1 MPTLQLSESTD
12 LEATNQTLCGNLSL
26 LLTLLL
32 AHLAQA
38 IARSGGK
45 SLAEEFEQRVDR
57 YAEQHGWRA
66 LTGLTHL
73 SDLRGRVP
81 EVDARMLS
89 TVYASY
95 AQYARTLAG
104 QILGEQLLAATLASC
119 VSQLPP
125 AVAEINSRYKIVDP
139 R

>member
-1 MPTLQLSESTD
+1 MSIPPLSESAN
-12 LEATNQTLCGNLSL
+12 LETTNQTLCGNLSL

-32 AHLAQA
+32 AELAQA
-38 IARSGGK
+38 ISRSGGK
-45 SLAEEFEQRVDR
+45 SLADEFEQRVDH

-73 SDLRGRVP
+73 SDLRERVP

-95 AQYARTLAG
+95 AQYACTLAG
-104 QILGEQLLAATLASC
+104 QILGEQLLTATLASC
-119 VSQLPP
+119 VNKLPP
-125 AVAEINSRYKIVDP
+125 AVAEINRRYKIVGP
-139 R
+139 

>member
-1 MPTLQLSESTD
+1 MSIPPLSKSAD
-12 LEATNQTLCGNLSL
+12 LETTNQTLCGNLSL

-32 AHLAQA
+32 AELAQA

-45 SLAEEFEQRVDR
+45 SLADEFEQRVDH

-66 LTGLTHL
+66 LTGLAHL
-73 SDLRGRVP
+73 SDLRERVP
-81 EVDARMLS
+81 EVDGRMLS

-104 QILGEQLLAATLASC
+104 QILGEQLLTATLASC
-119 VSQLPP
+119 VNKLPP
-125 AVAEINSRYKIVDP
+125 GAAEINRRYRIIGT
-139 R
+139 